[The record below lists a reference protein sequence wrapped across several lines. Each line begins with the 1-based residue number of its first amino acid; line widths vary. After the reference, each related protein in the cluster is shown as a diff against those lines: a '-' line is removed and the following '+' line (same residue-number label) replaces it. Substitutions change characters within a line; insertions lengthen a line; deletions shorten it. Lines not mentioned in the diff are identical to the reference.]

1 LPVRYAAGYTLHR
14 ISDRPVAL
22 VREPLT
28 IKLLWATLGCLV
40 LTLLPAELMAHLVLW
55 PLDLGAA
62 GGADKLAVLG
72 NFMPWQLATHLLVDS
87 VWGLVFVAL
96 TLYYFGGQ
104 LESMWGTRRYGLFL
118 LACAAGAAVIQLVVS
133 SAAWALGANGN
144 QAATGS
150 AGVMYGILFALA
162 YIAPFSQVRLLIPPV
177 TLQMRTLVIVFAV
190 IAFVSGVK
198 AQGVW
203 VQFGFLGGML
213 SAWLHIRFWRGLPPF
228 RRRPPPPSKKKSHLR
243 VV

>member
-1 LPVRYAAGYTLHR
+1 M
-14 ISDRPVAL
+14 
-22 VREPLT
+22 REPLT
-28 IKLLWATLGCLV
+28 VKLLWATLGCLV
-40 LTLLPAELMAHLVLW
+40 LTLLPNELALRLVLW
-55 PLDLGAA
+55 PLDLRAAA
-62 GGADKLAVLG
+62 GGHWMAALG
-72 NFMPWQLATHLLVDS
+72 HFMPWQLATHLLVDS
-87 VWGLVFVAL
+87 LWGLVFVAL

-118 LACAAGAAVIQLVVS
+118 LACAGGAALIQLAVS
-133 SAAWALGANGN
+133 SAVLALGWSGE
-144 QAATGS
+144 QGTSGS

-162 YIAPFSQVRLLIPPV
+162 YIAPFSDVRLLLPPV

-190 IAFVSGVK
+190 VAFVSGVK

-203 VQFGFLGGML
+203 AQFGFLGGML
-213 SAWLHIRFWRGLPPF
+213 SAWLHIRYWRGLPPF